1 MPASSWLNWLGL
13 RLPPSPNE
21 TPKTRKK
28 RLLSTPR
35 TRLWPSEEE
44 NWHRAQE
51 NSRRER
57 WEALEADRIATLEA
71 IEKEHE
77 RGMQSLERKRRSGAI
92 RTIGNLSENEDLTL
106 VRIKRMIGELNASAK
121 RKESAR
127 RKVSATRK
135 GSQRDP
141 AAKMLEEAMKEIA
154 RRPRVRGH

>member
-1 MPASSWLNWLGL
+1 MSASSLLNWLGL

-35 TRLWPSEEE
+35 TKLWPSEEE

-57 WEALEADRIATLEA
+57 WEALEADRIAALEA
-71 IEKEHE
+71 IERDHE
-77 RGMQSLERKRRSGAI
+77 RGVQSLERKRRSGAI
-92 RTIGNLSENEDLTL
+92 RTIGDVSENEDLTM

-127 RKVSATRK
+127 RKASATRK
-135 GSQRDP
+135 ASHHDTGANILQ
-141 AAKMLEEAMKEIA
+141 EAIKAIA

>member
-1 MPASSWLNWLGL
+1 MPASSLLNWLGL

-35 TRLWPSEEE
+35 TKLWPSEEE

-57 WEALEADRIATLEA
+57 WEALEADRIAALEA

-77 RGMQSLERKRRSGAI
+77 RGLERKRRSGAI
-92 RTIGNLSENEDLTL
+92 RTIGELSENEDLTM

-127 RKVSATRK
+127 RKASATRK
-135 GSQRDP
+135 GSHHDP
-141 AAKMLEEAMKEIA
+141 AANMLQEAMKAIA
-154 RRPRVRGH
+154 RRPRVRRH

>member
-1 MPASSWLNWLGL
+1 MPASSWLNWLGV

-28 RLLSTPR
+28 RLLSVPR
-35 TRLWPSEEE
+35 NRLWPSEEE

-51 NSRRER
+51 NNRRER
-57 WEALEADRIATLEA
+57 WEALEADRIAALEA

-77 RGMQSLERKRRSGAI
+77 RGLQRKRRSGAI
-92 RTIGNLSENEDLTL
+92 RHIGNLSENEDLAL

-127 RKVSATRK
+127 RKASATRK
-135 GSQRDP
+135 TSHSDP